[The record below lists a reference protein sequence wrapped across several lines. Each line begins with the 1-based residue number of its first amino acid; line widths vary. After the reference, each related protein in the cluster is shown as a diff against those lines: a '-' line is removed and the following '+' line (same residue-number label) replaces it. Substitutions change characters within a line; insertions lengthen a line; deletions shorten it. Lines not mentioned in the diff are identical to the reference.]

1 MIYLETTLMP
11 SIFLLQL
18 SVYSA
23 TPNNIHVF
31 VALFCITFTMAL
43 RRLARWEPRKNMN
56 MLQCLQNSG
65 SPLSRNAS
73 LL

>member
-31 VALFCITFTMAL
+31 VALFA
-43 RRLARWEPRKNMN
+43 
-56 MLQCLQNSG
+56 
-65 SPLSRNAS
+65 
-73 LL
+73 